1 MQRYFIYLQYDGT
14 DYHGWQIQPNGNSV
28 QAELQ
33 RVLTTLLRTE
43 TAVTGA
49 GRTDAGVHARRM
61 VMARTVSTQTSWLI
75 A

>member
-43 TAVTGA
+43 T
-49 GRTDAGVHARRM
+49 GRQDRRW
-61 VMARTVSTQTSWLI
+61 RSCPQDGGSL
-75 A
+75 